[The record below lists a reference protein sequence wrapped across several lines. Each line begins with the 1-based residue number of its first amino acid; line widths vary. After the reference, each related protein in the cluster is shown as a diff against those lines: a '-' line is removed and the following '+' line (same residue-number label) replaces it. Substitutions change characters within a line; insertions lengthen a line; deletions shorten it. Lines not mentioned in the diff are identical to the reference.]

1 MGVAVTLIDI
11 NFYTLI
17 FLTREKPSSQR
28 GRAAC
33 VQRPWGRREHG
44 VSQNQGKASMA
55 GVQ

>member
-1 MGVAVTLIDI
+1 MGVAMTLIYI
-11 NFYTLI
+11 KFYTLI
-17 FLTREKPSSQR
+17 FLTSENTPAREGEQP
-28 GRAAC
+28 

>member
-28 GRAAC
+28 GTAAC
-33 VQRPWGRREHG
+33 A
-44 VSQNQGKASMA
+44 KAL
-55 GVQ
+55 G